1 MDRESKGYNLTTVI
15 KGLKI
20 SYDDLGE
27 GSVPIIFLHG
37 YPFDK
42 TMWNNQVEE
51 LKTKHRVI
59 AIDIRGFGRTTDEES
74 HLSIDLFVKD
84 LIAFMDK
91 LEIPVA
97 SICGLSMGGYIAL
110 KAVHKFPKRFVSMIV
125 CDTQCIADTAE
136 QKENRFKTIEEIS
149 IKGKTTFN
157 DHFLASVF
165 YEGSYIHQKEM
176 VEMIRKIV
184 LANTQHIIKMG
195 LRALA
200 ERTESCASLSSI
212 TIPVLIIC
220 GKNDSLTPVEQSE
233 YMHKAIKTSILHV
246 INAAGHVSNL
256 DQPIIFNQI
265 IKDFLNN

>member
-27 GSVPIIFLHG
+27 GIVPIIFLHG

-59 AIDIRGFGRTTDEES
+59 AVDIRGFGKSIDEES

-91 LEIPVA
+91 LEISKA
-97 SICGLSMGGYIAL
+97 IICGLSMGGYIAL
-110 KAVHKFPKRFVSMIV
+110 KAVHKFPKRFISLIL
-125 CDTQCIADTAE
+125 CDTQCIADTVV

-149 IKGKTTFN
+149 IKGKTSFN
-157 DHFLASVF
+157 EEFLASIF

-176 VEMIRKIV
+176 VEMIRRIIF
-184 LANTQHIIKMG
+184 ANTQHIIKMG

-200 ERTESCASLSSI
+200 ERTESCASLSAI

-220 GKNDSLTPVEQSE
+220 GKDDSLTPVEQSE
-233 YMHKAIKTSILHV
+233 YMQKNIKSSTLHI
-246 INAAGHVSNL
+246 INGAGHVSNL

-265 IKDFLNN
+265 IKEFLDN